1 MSNTATRNEKLR
13 PGQKIKMLSYD
24 ELCGGGDI
32 GTEGAIEIPVS
43 ELHDF
48 PNHPF
53 RVRDDEQMKELVKS
67 ISLRGIINAIIAR
80 EDPNGG
86 YQIISGHRRKFAAK
100 KLGIEKV
107 PVILVDVDEDVAGI
121 MMVDSNIQRENLTPG
136 DRARSMK
143 EKYEKMLHRGEISE
157 KWSADELGEIYGMSG
172 RQVQRYLRLNE
183 LIPEL
188 LNEVDAKHIQ
198 FVVAVELSFLDKEI
212 QWWVFEEHMNGTV
225 LRAERVK
232 QLRALAQ
239 ISDITRE
246 DVEEILCAGNKVKG
260 REVVI
265 AENRLSKY
273 FPADY
278 STEKMK
284 DIIFQLLEDWKN
296 NNDKEQQECLD

>member
-1 MSNTATRNEKLR
+1 MNNTDMKNEKLR

-32 GTEGAIEIPVS
+32 GTEGAIQVDIA

-53 RVRDDEQMKELVKS
+53 KVRDDEQMKELVKS
-67 ISLRGIINAIIAR
+67 ISLRGIINALIVR
-80 EDPNGG
+80 EDPKGG
-86 YQIISGHRRKFAAK
+86 YQIISGHRRRFAAN

-107 PVILVDVDEDVAGI
+107 PVIVVEADDDMASI

-143 EKYEKMLHRGEISE
+143 EKYERMLHRGEVSD
-157 KWSADELGEIYGMSG
+157 KWSADQLGEIYGMSG

-198 FVVAVELSFLDKEI
+198 FVVAVELSYLDKEI
-212 QWWVFEEHMNGTV
+212 QWFVFEEHANGTA
-225 LRAERVK
+225 LKADRVK
-232 QLRALAQ
+232 QLRTLAEV
-239 ISDITRE
+239 SGGITRE
-246 DVEEILCAGNKVKG
+246 DVEDILTAGNRVKE
-260 REVVI
+260 REI
-265 AENRLSKY
+265 TISENRLYDY

-278 STEKMK
+278 SAEQMK
-284 DIIFQLLEDWKN
+284 SVIFELLENWKKSN
-296 NNDKEQQECLD
+296 KEELS